1 MTRTAMDLMRFGFG
15 KFKTKVPRRIGS
27 SEGMFSGSG
36 ELEGF
41 NRGQQ
46 KRQSQSQFTSEC
58 VL

>member
-1 MTRTAMDLMRFGFG
+1 MRFGFG